1 MKAAKVFYARREGWT
16 GTSGLKRMGVILVCM
31 GVVGIFISA
40 GIAGL
45 FGAGVVSLVAA
56 HWLESNPIVTL
67 HGDHMEMKVAIAAPR
82 KLILF
87 ADIEKLVR
95 QSAKKVHLHTK
106 QGKKVALPIASLDD
120 KAADELVTALQRRV
134 AA

>member
-16 GTSGLKRMGVILVCM
+16 GTSGLKRMGVILVCLGVIGIFVSATIASM
-31 GVVGIFISA
+31 LGGGVVC
-40 GIAGL
+40 
-45 FGAGVVSLVAA
+45 LVAA
-56 HWLESNPIVTL
+56 RWLESNPIVTL

-95 QSAKKVHLHTK
+95 QSAKKVQLHTK
-106 QGKKVALPIASLDD
+106 QGKKVALPVASLDD
-120 KAADELVTALQRRV
+120 KTAAELVTELQRRV